1 VTWRFCIL
9 LPHAKTAAYTAKCSR
24 KAMLEE
30 ETSTGH
36 EDENQAPLKKNH
48 QNP

>member
-1 VTWRFCIL
+1 
-9 LPHAKTAAYTAKCSR
+9 
-24 KAMLEE
+24 MLEE